1 MEGQGA
7 RILYALGWG
16 LSRGVPAPAHLALL
30 AVGRVGPSVQS
41 KPFREMKCWQLGVQ
55 LLALTQQ
62 SLREHGGTCFLL
74 PGRLFSTQPQHNHR
88 ASCPQRV
95 PDAALTSCVRCKF
108 MPPF

>member
-16 LSRGVPAPAHLALL
+16 LSRGVPAPAHLDLL

-62 SLREHGGTCFLL
+62 SLREHGGDML
-74 PGRLFSTQPQHNHR
+74 PPPWEAVLHPATAQPQSKLSP
-88 ASCPQRV
+88 AGP
-95 PDAALTSCVRCKF
+95 
-108 MPPF
+108 